1 MHSLAAFTTILASFI
16 LSLFVFP
23 TAAYDYE
30 PGDTLTR
37 LFCYCTGDAA
47 NNDQT
52 DWDPFTFI
60 TTTEDR
66 RMSYIYHYTYY
77 NHRLNQRM
85 TLECE
90 DHCQTY
96 DVGAYNRN
104 QCLIWEQL
112 NYKCCGRFPLQV
124 DPALGKFPLNLPQKP
139 WSDGWSDGHPVTGH
153 ENLVYDFC
161 YGFEGDNSGGKKRDW
176 FGFDTA
182 RRNLPLVHDSVTP
195 REEVEAEC
203 EKLCEEKHGLF
214 MFRPKYGVELFN
226 RGDFYHH
233 FDDICTH
240 QMDCKNGPGH
250 VDPKHPEVTP
260 SPDTYTREATTA
272 FADQHTY
279 SPYWKRTQTA

>member
-1 MHSLAAFTTILASFI
+1 
-16 LSLFVFP
+16 
-23 TAAYDYE
+23 
-30 PGDTLTR
+30 
-37 LFCYCTGDAA
+37 
-47 NNDQT
+47 
-52 DWDPFTFI
+52 
-60 TTTEDR
+60 
-66 RMSYIYHYTYY
+66 
-77 NHRLNQRM
+77 M

-226 RGDFYHH
+226 RGDFYHVSLLL
-233 FDDICTH
+233 FSSSL
-240 QMDCKNGPGH
+240 
-250 VDPKHPEVTP
+250 EVH
-260 SPDTYTREATTA
+260 SCR
-272 FADQHTY
+272 
-279 SPYWKRTQTA
+279 